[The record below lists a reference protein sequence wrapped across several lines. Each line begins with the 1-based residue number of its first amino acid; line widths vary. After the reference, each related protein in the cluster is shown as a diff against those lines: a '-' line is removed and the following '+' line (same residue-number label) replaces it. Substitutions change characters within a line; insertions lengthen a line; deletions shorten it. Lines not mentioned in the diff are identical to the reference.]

1 MGNFLPKIQIDSDFL
16 DFSIFD
22 KSIDITVEYENLNCD
37 SNKKIFTQFED
48 KVLYNCNVTIYN

>member
-1 MGNFLPKIQIDSDFL
+1 MGNYHPKNLPPLPPIL
-16 DFSIFD
+16 Y

>member
-1 MGNFLPKIQIDSDFL
+1 MGNINPKNLPPL
-16 DFSIFD
+16 PPGFD

>member
-1 MGNFLPKIQIDSDFL
+1 MGNINDINPKNLPHL
-16 DFSIFD
+16 DSIFD